1 MTYARAKA
9 FAPILTALAPILSRV
24 PNQVIYDDEHGF
36 QLKLDGF
43 YKDGSITIRVVE
55 DNDPYYKVEIHGR
68 YEVLEELMDMRLLTM
83 GNDMESALEDL
94 RNLVLRVQVA
104 RFRYWNEVK
113 PETAPA
119 IDSNWLPVLLAAGL
133 VKTELKTIYS
143 IA

>member
-9 FAPILTALAPILSRV
+9 FAPILSSLSPILSRV
-24 PNQVIYDDEHGF
+24 PNQVIYDDDLGY

-43 YKDGSITIRVVE
+43 YKDGSITIRVIE
-55 DNDPYYKVEIHGR
+55 NNDPYYRVEIHGR
-68 YEVLEELMDMRLLTM
+68 YEVLEELMDMRLLTL

-94 RNLVLRVQVA
+94 RNLILRVQVS

-119 IDSNWLPVLLAAGL
+119 IDSNWLPILIEAGL
-133 VKTELKTIYS
+133 VKEKTTTAYVL
-143 IA
+143 A